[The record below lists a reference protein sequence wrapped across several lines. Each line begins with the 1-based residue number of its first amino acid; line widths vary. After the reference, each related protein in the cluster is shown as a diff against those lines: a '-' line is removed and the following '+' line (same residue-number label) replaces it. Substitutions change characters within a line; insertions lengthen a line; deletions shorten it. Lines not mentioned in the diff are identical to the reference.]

1 MKVFL
6 VVATLCSYV
15 SGEAQPTLFGH
26 YRSFFGRSIRL
37 HLDHS
42 FLYEWHFD
50 LMSSWSQGTFTVIHD
65 TVYLTMIPVFDTI
78 QVSKS
83 GQPADSL
90 ILAEDLQPK
99 RTVPPDP
106 TMLSSGGQNREDCPK
121 VLVYQHNRLYEIDV
135 KGKLIRKKQK
145 GFSSNRKFEPWYIKQ
160 PD

>member
-1 MKVFL
+1 MGRRNQPSTVTT
-6 VVATLCSYV
+6 AV
-15 SGEAQPTLFGH
+15 SLAD
-26 YRSFFGRSIRL
+26 RSKL
-37 HLDHS
+37 HQDHT

-83 GQPADSL
+83 GHRADSL

-106 TMLSSGGQNREDCPK
+106 TMLSAGGQNREDCPK